1 MRNVSSK
8 MPRYDV
14 FDSYQLSHVVDL
26 TLFFCFPSLA
36 EDTTLES
43 FFAGTKGKFKHPM
56 VTAWVNE
63 LDAERAESRAIK
75 K

>member
-1 MRNVSSK
+1 MLLRNSLSRVV
-8 MPRYDV
+8 V
-14 FDSYQLSHVVDL
+14 FLTPSYRLL
-26 TLFFCFPSLA
+26 PYLA